1 MEFNEIIRKQD
12 ESYIF
17 IKPVGEVRLD
27 LDFFLESRRL
37 ALMVGDKVEVFGVF
51 YLYFWND
58 INDKEEGKKP
68 KKILFQIPAMITM
81 CPSYIEQR
89 NGQCIL
95 EFQPGDVFIEQYMV
109 VQTIENQKKVMNML
123 FNKYI
128 PDSVKY
134 SDIFKLWES
143 CKNVNKINLKSPSS
157 LLELIV
163 SEMCRNPDNPNESF
177 RMFLKKNPNG
187 DENSR
192 MLVNLMALPRYLST
206 FASISSADP
215 KLGVTKSIVRQREGE
230 KNIISPVE
238 EAVR

>member
-27 LDFFLESRRL
+27 LEYFSESRRF
-37 ALMVGDKVEVFGVF
+37 AIMTGEKVEVFGVF

-58 INDKEEGKKP
+58 LNDREEGKKP

-81 CPSYIEQR
+81 CPSYVEQR
-89 NGQCIL
+89 KGEMIL
-95 EFQPGDVFIEQYMV
+95 EFQPGDVLIEQYMV

-123 FNKYI
+123 FNRYV
-128 PDSVKY
+128 PDSIKY
-134 SDIFKLWES
+134 SDVFKLWES

-163 SEMCRNPDNPNESF
+163 SEMCRNPENMNEAF
-177 RMFLKKNPNG
+177 RMYLKKNPNG
-187 DENSR
+187 DESSR
-192 MLVNLMALPRYLST
+192 VMVNLMDLPKYLST

-215 KLGVTKSIVRQREGE
+215 KMGVTKSIIREREGE